1 MTMSFY
7 KPLLVLSDNYPLF
20 DIMQFPNMFFNF
32 LWKQVKYKKKYAKC
46 NKMGNFLNLIFKPT
60 NWCEKMSV
68 SKRMIPAR
76 LFKNLQKNNQAS
88 SSWMLLGEFDCRSS
102 ENYINLARKISLS
115 LDDIQ

>member
-20 DIMQFPNMFFNF
+20 DTMQFPNMFFNF

-88 SSWMLLGEFDCRSS
+88 SSWMLLGKFHCRSS